1 MKMELEQILP
11 GEIERRSFEIITE
24 ELGGKI
30 FPEGQE
36 DIIKRVI
43 HTTADFEYADT
54 MTFSPDAVSSALGAL
69 TDRGN
74 TVIVTDTNMT
84 RSGIHKASLEKL
96 GIEAVCYMADPDV
109 AEEAKREGTTRAAAS
124 MKKAADMAQKTGK
137 QIIISVGNAPTAL
150 ICASGSCDRSS
161 GRICQRGAGKRTDH
175 DRGRAVYCGKREKRR
190 QHGCGGHP
198 QCLII

>member
-109 AEEAKREGTTRAAAS
+109 AEEAK
-124 MKKAADMAQKTGK
+124 
-137 QIIISVGNAPTAL
+137 
-150 ICASGSCDRSS
+150 
-161 GRICQRGAGKRTDH
+161 
-175 DRGRAVYCGKREKRR
+175 EKGQPERL
-190 QHGCGGHP
+190 P
-198 QCLII
+198 V